1 MLTRGYFVMSV
12 INVICILHFSVS
24 SVQILAD
31 ISSA

>member
-1 MLTRGYFVMSV
+1 MSV

-31 ISSA
+31 ISSAWGEQV